1 VLLDILESLGS
12 VQQVPVFAARSEIGV
27 VDVLVP
33 ARNSTAIQE
42 LITAT
47 HQRFTSRVRGHS
59 QLVAGIATQQE
70 TAKTAAEHL
79 VDAAQVAHAAE
90 AYVKT
95 TGRQHRAYFY
105 AKDLGLR
112 GLLATLQN
120 DEHLIAFIAT
130 ELAGLIQ
137 QQPDRQAFEQQLE
150 FVEAVI
156 TAENKATLARTLHM
170 SRPALY
176 ARIKRAETQLNYS
189 LELDAEQLTATHL
202 AIMAYRLNPE
212 HMYRL
217 VKR

>member
-1 VLLDILESLGS
+1 
-12 VQQVPVFAARSEIGV
+12 
-27 VDVLVP
+27 
-33 ARNSTAIQE
+33 
-42 LITAT
+42 
-47 HQRFTSRVRGHS
+47 
-59 QLVAGIATQQE
+59 
-70 TAKTAAEHL
+70 
-79 VDAAQVAHAAE
+79 
-90 AYVKT
+90 
-95 TGRQHRAYFY
+95 
-105 AKDLGLR
+105 
-112 GLLATLQN
+112 LQN

-202 AIMAYRLNPE
+202 ALMAYPPHPE
-212 HMYRL
+212 HLSRL
-217 VKR
+217 VQRSAYSPHKCAARRALNQFPTGKAMYAWL